1 MTPVREKRSRL
12 VSGCRRCRARHLKCD
27 TYSPVCY
34 HCKQAGIGCD
44 RSFNVRF
51 REGLDLNND
60 HDIVFPERGI
70 WPHPI
75 GPLQFHDETIAIK
88 ELYCVDNSEASFQPN
103 GTLDSLY
110 DSNFAASVGLYPS
123 PDQLVSVSG
132 SGSGPRSSISPSI
145 PHLYT
150 SQTPGIPL
158 YHGSE
163 RGPSLPSSPN
173 RNLHENRSTDAQNAS
188 FSEREAALIRNYA
201 DNMALWADITDSQRH
216 FEIEVP
222 LRALEEPVLRYA
234 IFAFSSRHIDRQRQK
249 DISEALQYHNQCL
262 QLLIPVLSGPR
273 DRITDTVLAAVAIL
287 RQLEEMDCEDNQFHL
302 TGTTRILNTVS
313 SFGSSGGL
321 GEAAAWL
328 CLREDIYISLISQR
342 PLRTDLHRFSNSDV
356 FHRDDDFAWA
366 SRMVFLLAKVL
377 KYAFNYNRTVNPSML
392 EDIGKE
398 IENWNTKKPST
409 FQPIQYVPRSNEVH
423 RRFPGV
429 WMLLPVHVVGVQYYH
444 IAQIIL
450 AFSNCPSPSLAYESF
465 KQARNVEK
473 IVRGHLLTVLGL
485 AKSNPRAENTLFT
498 ARHSLVSWGWIL
510 RHRQDQEAAENLLRD
525 VETRTGWDVSQSIQS
540 LREQWCDGS
549 DDN

>member
-12 VSGCRRCRARHLKCD
+12 VSGCRRCRGD

-88 ELYCVDNSEASFQPN
+88 ELYCVDNSDASFHPN

-110 DSNFAASVGLYPS
+110 DSSFAASVGLYPS

-132 SGSGPRSSISPSI
+132 
-145 PHLYT
+145 
-150 SQTPGIPL
+150 
-158 YHGSE
+158 
-163 RGPSLPSSPN
+163 
-173 RNLHENRSTDAQNAS
+173 NLHENRSTDAQNAS

-287 RQLEEMDCEDNQFHL
+287 RQHEEMDCEDNQFHL

-377 KYAFNYNRTVNPSML
+377 KYAFNYDRTVNPSML
-392 EDIGKE
+392 EDVGKE

-465 KQARNVEK
+465 RQARNVEK